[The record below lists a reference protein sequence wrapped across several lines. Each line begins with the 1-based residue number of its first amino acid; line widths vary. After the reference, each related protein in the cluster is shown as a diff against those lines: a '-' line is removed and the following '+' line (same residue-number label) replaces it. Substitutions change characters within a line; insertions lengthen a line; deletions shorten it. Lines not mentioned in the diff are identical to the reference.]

1 MATQQITMYRTEVP
15 LNRTFDRYYQGDYN
29 EMEEQLL
36 AIKSEVDQLLFY
48 FESQH
53 QMGLAAA
60 SKGAPWDA
68 RTGPAVA
75 RGAGLAFLDLP
86 RGARRAHQRLLQ
98 RLEQTDA
105 ELTSVGS

>member
-1 MATQQITMYRTEVP
+1 MYRTEVP

-75 RGAGLAFLDLP
+75 RGAGLAFLAPTAGRATRAPATLTA
-86 RGARRAHQRLLQ
+86 ARTNGR
-98 RLEQTDA
+98 
-105 ELTSVGS
+105 